1 MKATAAIVVL
11 WSGGGWELVVG
22 RVKKWMLWFSR
33 KARVRLYGMVGPFGN
48 TSLKVTLRHVIC
60 EQSRL

>member
-11 WSGGGWELVVG
+11 WCGGGWELVVV

-33 KARVRLYGMVGPFGN
+33 KARVRLYDL
-48 TSLKVTLRHVIC
+48 SVTPH
-60 EQSRL
+60 